1 MLGPEHGSQLADRRP
16 EPPASDTSGSFH
28 RSLFSSRFLVS
39 QQHYIVVGGSWILLC
54 LALQGLS
61 QSCHVEPEV
70 FGLRVTLGGVT
81 EEQVGI
87 GLEVL
92 NGGRVHKAE
101 AEDWWGWGSTE
112 HTHDAGREGHGQLP
126 SYSSKAA
133 GGVATK
139 VGVDILSEG
148 SGHRQGILRAQD
160 HRAWA
165 PGDSMSCLG

>member
-1 MLGPEHGSQLADRRP
+1 MRSKGGKESEVQRGRVTCPGPHSKSEP
-16 EPPASDTSGSFH
+16 ESSWPPPTSGTPNPVP
-28 RSLFSSRFLVS
+28 LPPK
-39 QQHYIVVGGSWILLC
+39 I
-54 LALQGLS
+54 
-61 QSCHVEPEV
+61 P
-70 FGLRVTLGGVT
+70 

-133 GGVATK
+133 GGGGRVE
-139 VGVDILSEG
+139 GFGHWLILILPSPSSIAACG
-148 SGHRQGILRAQD
+148 SPESAR
-160 HRAWA
+160 
-165 PGDSMSCLG
+165 P